1 MIRLCFATNNLHK
14 IQEIESMLQGNIQ
27 LLSLKDIGC
36 TEELAEDKN
45 TLQGNAEQKAA
56 YVANKFKLNCF
67 ADDTGLEVN
76 ALNGAPGVFSARYAG
91 PQRSNTD
98 NINLLLRNLK
108 GIAERSAQ
116 FRTVI
121 CAVLEGKTHYFE
133 GTAKGRIANGLSGKD
148 GFGYDPVFIPDGYSK
163 TFAEMSMIEKNEI
176 SHRGRAVRKFVDFLK
191 AEL

>member
-1 MIRLCFATNNLHK
+1 MMLCFATNNLHK

-36 TEELAEDKN
+36 IEELAEDQD

-67 ADDTGLEVN
+67 ADDTGLEVS

-91 PQRSNTD
+91 QQRSNTD
-98 NINLLLRNLK
+98 NINVLLRNLK
-108 GIAERSAQ
+108 GVKERSAQ

-121 CAVLEGKTHYFE
+121 CAVLEGEAHYFE
-133 GTAKGRIANGLSGKD
+133 GIAKGSIAKELSGKD

-191 AEL
+191 AEF